1 MKKTISLLLILSFFL
16 STLGMIADG
25 DPNEVSMLL
34 RFVEFFAMTALIFVV
49 FSIIYFSANFIFKKL
64 RSSKI

>member
-1 MKKTISLLLILSFFL
+1 MVSFFL

-25 DPNEVSMLL
+25 DPKEVSMLL
-34 RFVEFFAMTALIFVV
+34 RFGEFFAMTAIIFVV
-49 FSIIYFSANFIFKKL
+49 FSTIYFSANFIYSKL